1 MSDISERVFFVLLI
15 LNALAVLGYEIWNE
29 TDAKRKEDGRR
40 TGGRIRAVIM
50 LLAPVVGPLFFL
62 MGETLYVFLFRT
74 DVDLEDVIFSKERV
88 RTNQRGDMER
98 EGNMVP
104 IEEALAV
111 SDKDSLRTL
120 IMNVIRGDVQNS
132 LASIALALNSEDTE
146 TAHYAATVLRDALND
161 FREHSQSLYNQ
172 MKGEETDAKT
182 VAMQLIEYMYPVLIQ
197 GVFHDSEQRGFV
209 YMMEEAGT
217 LLYEKFWRELTP
229 EYIEWICTLLLR
241 ISDYKEMKTWCDH
254 SRELYPEE
262 LSTYTGYLKLYF
274 TMGKKKEFFEELN
287 RLKAS
292 DVVIDKD
299 TLELIRTFQ

>member
-1 MSDISERVFFVLLI
+1 MSDISGRVFGVLLI

-29 TDAKRKEDGRR
+29 TDWKRREDGRR
-40 TGGRIRAVIM
+40 TGGRLRAVVM
-50 LLAPVVGPLFFL
+50 LLAPVVGPMFFL
-62 MGETLYVFLFRT
+62 MGETVYRFLFRT

-88 RTNQRGDMER
+88 RTNQRGDAER

-120 IMNVIRGDVQNS
+120 IMNVIRGDVQDS
-132 LASIALALNSEDTE
+132 LASIALALNSEDSE

-161 FREHSQSLYNQ
+161 FREHAQSLYNQ
-172 MKGEETDAKT
+172 MQEAGLGA
-182 VAMQLIEYMYPVLIQ
+182 APYAIQLIEYMHQVLIQ
-197 GVFHDSEQRGFV
+197 GVFQDSEQSSFV
-209 YMMEEAGT
+209 YMMEDACT

-241 ISDYKEMKTWCDH
+241 IPDYKEMKKWCDY
-254 SRELYPEE
+254 SRELYPDE

-274 TMGKKKEFFEELN
+274 TLGKKKEFFEELN

-292 DVVIDKD
+292 NIVIDRE